1 MDKKNQRRDPD
12 VDRRNTSG
20 KGDVPK
26 DEEVTD
32 LRKANENIRN
42 GQGEDAGQRPAID
55 RHR

>member
-1 MDKKNQRRDPD
+1 MDKKNQRSDPD
-12 VDRRNTSG
+12 VDRRKTGG

-32 LRKANENIRN
+32 LRKASENIRK
-42 GQGEDAGQRPAID
+42 GQGEDAGQRPTID